1 MTVQCLNPATSE
13 NTLLVKIKDLLGIE
27 SGNTHTVI
35 NVSESN
41 GTPYIFDLSSRS
53 ISGDIS
59 TLTYKTINNAFG
71 ILHEEHLIKNRFHQ
85 DTNANKYIKIHDAI
99 VNYIF
104 KNFKNLSY
112 DDLSKK
118 YKELITAKILIL
130 LSAKKG
136 GVSNIKDKISA
147 ITDIE
152 SKIVVFYN
160 IVHNNSTSIESS
172 NKKINKLKE
181 DISHMNKKHDMREHY
196 AYIQEIEMYVMFAIV
211 AIVILVAI
219 SFNFDKSKNE
229 YVKLLVL
236 VCVFM
241 AFINYLINYVY
252 SIENFSVGTSSFNSF
267 KTCVDGI
274 PDSDSEDTKDYKA
287 ISYYMDYLLINLQPN
302 IHTFFDIK
310 KRLDKENKKNTHIKD
325 EAYIANFNISQKYY
339 DIVRDTRLN
348 MDIIY
353 LVLYIVALSLLLNS
367 WYLEM
372 YQSDKNDTN
381 VLYVYGIAVLIGV
394 LIFIYR
400 VHIRARQHGSKFYF

>member
-1 MTVQCLNPATSE
+1 MTVQCLNPATNESE
-13 NTLLVKIKDLLGIE
+13 LIEKIKKLLE
-27 SGNTHTVI
+27 SGDTHTVN
-35 NVSESN
+35 NVSESD
-41 GTPYIFDLSSRS
+41 GTEYKFVFSS
-53 ISGDIS
+53 ISSSDNSI
-59 TLTYKTINNAFG
+59 LTYKTINNAFG
-71 ILHEEHLIKNRFHQ
+71 ILHEEHLIQNRFHQ
-85 DTNANKYIKIHDAI
+85 DSNANKYIEIHDAI

-104 KNFKNLSY
+104 KNFKNLSN
-112 DDLSKK
+112 DDLSIK
-118 YKELITAKILIL
+118 YNELITAKILIL

-152 SKIVVFYN
+152 SDIVFYN
-160 IVHNNSTSIESS
+160 IVHNNFTSIESS

-274 PDSDSEDTKDYKA
+274 PDGDTDDIKDYKA

-302 IHTFFDIK
+302 IHTFFDIR

-394 LIFIYR
+394 LIFMYR

>member
-1 MTVQCLNPATSE
+1 MTVQCLNPATNESE
-13 NTLLVKIKDLLGIE
+13 LIEKIKKLLE
-27 SGNTHTVI
+27 SGDTHTVNNI
-35 NVSESN
+35 SKSD
-41 GTPYIFDLSSRS
+41 GTEYKFVFSS
-53 ISGDIS
+53 ISSSDNSI
-59 TLTYKTINNAFG
+59 LTYKTINNAFG
-71 ILHEEHLIKNRFHQ
+71 ILHEEHLIQNRFHQ
-85 DTNANKYIKIHDAI
+85 DSNANKYIEIHDAI

-104 KNFKNLSY
+104 KNFKNLSN
-112 DDLSKK
+112 DDLSIK
-118 YKELITAKILIL
+118 YNELITAKILIL

-152 SKIVVFYN
+152 SDIVFYN
-160 IVHNNSTSIESS
+160 IVHNNFTSIESS

-274 PDSDSEDTKDYKA
+274 PDGDTDDIKDYKA

-302 IHTFFDIK
+302 IHTFFDIR

-394 LIFIYR
+394 LIFMYR